1 MTTCWPQFFESCS
14 PTMRPITSVG
24 PPAAKGTMMRTTRVG
39 HAAARARTVVTLGT
53 SRAADAVALNCRRVI
68 ITISLIV
75 TGALHAVAKAD
86 AGTAGASVSQ
96 SAENVRSPVSIKR
109 DLGGL
114 GEVAP
119 LHNLLRD

>member
-1 MTTCWPQFFESCS
+1 MTTCCPQVFESCS

-39 HAAARARTVVTLGT
+39 HAAARAPTVVTLGT

-68 ITISLIV
+68 ITIALIV

-86 AGTAGASVSQ
+86 AGAGGGSVDDCG
-96 SAENVRSPVSIKR
+96 R
-109 DLGGL
+109 DVLAARL
-114 GEVAP
+114 NHRVF
-119 LHNLLRD
+119 